1 MAVTC
6 WLARAAPCWRESAR
20 EEEEHTFRPSS
31 QGVTPS
37 KSPFAMR
44 EGGRENNVEGF
55 FLGGPFIGGDIMR
68 SKAIW
73 NDHILY

>member
-1 MAVTC
+1 
-6 WLARAAPCWRESAR
+6 
-20 EEEEHTFRPSS
+20 
-31 QGVTPS
+31 
-37 KSPFAMR
+37 MR